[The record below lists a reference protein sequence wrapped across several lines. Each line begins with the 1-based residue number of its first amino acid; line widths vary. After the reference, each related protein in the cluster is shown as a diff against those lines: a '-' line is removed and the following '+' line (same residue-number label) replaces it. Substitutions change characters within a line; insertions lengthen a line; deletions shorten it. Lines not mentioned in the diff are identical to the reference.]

1 MENLE
6 INKTAKELAEK
17 VIKDDI
23 EHINKVLD
31 ELDQCTLERGYTFI
45 VIKSSEAVKMLR
57 EKGFNVASSTSND
70 NTCYKVHWLSTDE
83 EQA

>member
-6 INKTAKELAEK
+6 IKKSAKELAEK
-17 VIKDDI
+17 VINNDI

-31 ELDQCTLERGYTFI
+31 ELNSSILERGYVFI
-45 VIKSSEAVKMLR
+45 VIKSNEAVKMLR
-57 EKGFNVASSTSND
+57 DKGFNVTVSSYSD
-70 NTCYKVHWLSTDE
+70 DKCYKVSWLSEE

>member
-6 INKTAKELAEK
+6 IKKSAKELAEK
-17 VIKDDI
+17 VISNDI

-31 ELDQCTLERGYTFI
+31 SATLERGYTFI
-45 VIKSSEAVKMLR
+45 VIKSNEAVKMLR
-57 EKGFNVASSTSND
+57 DKGFNVAVSSYSDD
-70 NTCYKVHWLSTDE
+70 NCYKVSWLSTEE